1 MTLAPATAKPRLAS
15 GKDHGPLPALFG
27 GATAADFA
35 HPHGSRIKP
44 PRRPPPLE
52 ETMDEFGNSFLI
64 NALIGFALALLV
76 SFVWV
81 WFN

>member
-1 MTLAPATAKPRLAS
+1 MARLRQNHRVGA
-15 GKDHGPLPALFG
+15 PLP
-27 GATAADFA
+27 
-35 HPHGSRIKP
+35 
-44 PRRPPPLE
+44 PRPTGRL
-52 ETMDEFGNSFLI
+52 MDEFGNSFLI